1 LSFGLAKTGA
11 VIETF
16 AWHHHQHGF
25 DLEDWH
31 IRGLRILNVQ
41 PGMNPH
47 FGDLYPRTVAL
58 MANGTFSNEELVT
71 HVSPVERADE
81 AFDAALNRTG
91 NYIKGVITF

>member
-58 MANGTFSNEELVT
+58 IANGTFSNAELVT
-71 HVSPVERADE
+71 HVSPVERAGE
-81 AFDAALNRTG
+81 SFDAALNKTG